1 NNTTHKNKFMTKM
14 KKQNLLGC
22 AFIVVT
28 YSSYAASS
36 DNATFDPNFLK
47 MSDGEE
53 ARHLDLKYFMRP
65 GGMSPGTYTVAIFL
79 NGVKVSTEESV
90 EFISDKKQ
98 EGVTFPFFNQFILA
112 SWGVDVDKYNIEK
125 EPIDKNIP
133 GSTA

>member
-1 NNTTHKNKFMTKM
+1 MTKM

-65 GGMSPGTYTVAIFL
+65 A
-79 NGVKVSTEESV
+79 E
-90 EFISDKKQ
+90 
-98 EGVTFPFFNQFILA
+98 
-112 SWGVDVDKYNIEK
+112 
-125 EPIDKNIP
+125 
-133 GSTA
+133 

>member
-1 NNTTHKNKFMTKM
+1 M
-14 KKQNLLGC
+14 
-22 AFIVVT
+22 
-28 YSSYAASS
+28 
-36 DNATFDPNFLK
+36 
-47 MSDGEE
+47 
-53 ARHLDLKYFMRP
+53 
-65 GGMSPGTYTVAIFL
+65 AIFL

-133 GSTA
+133 AALHRFLLKITQFI

>member
-1 NNTTHKNKFMTKM
+1 MTKM

-112 SWGVDVDKYNIEK
+112 SWGVDV
-125 EPIDKNIP
+125 
-133 GSTA
+133 

>member
-1 NNTTHKNKFMTKM
+1 
-14 KKQNLLGC
+14 
-22 AFIVVT
+22 
-28 YSSYAASS
+28 
-36 DNATFDPNFLK
+36 
-47 MSDGEE
+47 
-53 ARHLDLKYFMRP
+53 MRP

-90 EFISDKKQ
+90 EFISDNKQ

-133 GSTA
+133 GSTASFSAKDNAIYIKIPQASMLTITFQGHHKVTMGIKQEILRVALRAK

>member
-1 NNTTHKNKFMTKM
+1 MTKM

-65 GGMSPGTYTVAIFL
+65 GGMSPVHTLWQYFL
-79 NGVKVSTEESV
+79 MG
-90 EFISDKKQ
+90 
-98 EGVTFPFFNQFILA
+98 
-112 SWGVDVDKYNIEK
+112 
-125 EPIDKNIP
+125 
-133 GSTA
+133 